1 MDIKIEIELKDS
13 TWGFSDLLG
22 GRELNI
28 QTKKEIIE
36 LLKEDIREVFDQQI
50 EVKQLI
56 LSGVGSSFLNEL
68 IEKHKANKKLA
79 LDNCKK
85 MKDSNQYP
93 WYDATFNNELLF
105 VFDLEDLKIRSGL

>member
-1 MDIKIEIELKDS
+1 MDLEIEIYQVLKKNKLSLKKREDIID
-13 TWGFSDLLG
+13 DLLNLIKQD
-22 GRELNI
+22 RAE
-28 QTKKEIIE
+28 
-36 LLKEDIREVFDQQI
+36 
-50 EVKQLI
+50 QLI

-79 LDNCKK
+79 LDSCKK

>member
-1 MDIKIEIELKDS
+1 MKIDDIA
-13 TWGFSDLLG
+13 
-22 GRELNI
+22 
-28 QTKKEIIE
+28 
-36 LLKEDIREVFDQQI
+36 
-50 EVKQLI
+50 KQLANKI
-56 LSGVGSSFLNEL
+56 NQEHYIKHYLEKIQRGAYNKGVKDTQAEQLNLSGVGSSFLNEL

>member
-1 MDIKIEIELKDS
+1 MTALEIAQKYVYGEHNALTD
-13 TWGFSDLLG
+13 
-22 GRELNI
+22 N
-28 QTKKEIIE
+28 QEIIDMTKDIE
-36 LLKEDIREVFDQQI
+36 QYHKE
-50 EVKQLI
+50 QLI

>member
-1 MDIKIEIELKDS
+1 MNKKI
-13 TWGFSDLLG
+13 
-22 GRELNI
+22 
-28 QTKKEIIE
+28 KEIIE
-36 LLKEDIREVFDQQI
+36 ALEFMCKTGDVSKIALESLKNGLEELDE
-50 EVKQLI
+50 QLI

-79 LDNCKK
+79 LDSCKK

>member
-1 MDIKIEIELKDS
+1 MKGQKELEEWAATYGD
-13 TWGFSDLLG
+13 D
-22 GRELNI
+22 
-28 QTKKEIIE
+28 
-36 LLKEDIREVFDQQI
+36 KEDIRASMYDADLMI
-50 EVKQLI
+50 EFAKYYHKEQLI